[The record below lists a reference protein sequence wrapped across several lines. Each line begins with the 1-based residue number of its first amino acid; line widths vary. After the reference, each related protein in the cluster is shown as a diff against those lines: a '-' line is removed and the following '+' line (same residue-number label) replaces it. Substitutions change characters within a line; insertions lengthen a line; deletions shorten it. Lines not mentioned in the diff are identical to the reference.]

1 MDNDPKHYNELAL
14 GVFAAN
20 EIELLATKRS
30 KADGTHPD
38 VARGNAQ
45 LRRAPWVLRRAWRR
59 QRYARFCRLLVS
71 APNTFPRCR
80 SRCIAETAGIRRRT
94 ACEPSAK
101 RLWRRAHRRHLVGV
115 AQIYC

>member
-38 VARGNAQ
+38 VARGRGGHRTSTHSTQNKMSTSQ
-45 LRRAPWVLRRAWRR
+45 QRAAT
-59 QRYARFCRLLVS
+59 S
-71 APNTFPRCR
+71 
-80 SRCIAETAGIRRRT
+80 SSIG
-94 ACEPSAK
+94 PSPCMA
-101 RLWRRAHRRHLVGV
+101 
-115 AQIYC
+115 